1 MNLHN
6 ALASEKTLKI
16 QNKCKHERLPLLPN
30 LGVPLQKVTAMTTH
44 TRCRVSGSL
53 LGSSDTHTIANNV
66 HPLCNCHKQQVLVT
80 TTTSEH
86 NHVHPQPVRHKPT
99 LPPLQTNT
107 QTMNSASETDDGP
120 RVYCYT
126 DKNNGLT
133 VTTVRTTS
141 TPQELALDDLYTT
154 IARGWIGIDLYEPIS
169 ALLWGFWD
177 DLHVQSFFMTV
188 REIITSNDYNR
199 WQREG
204 LPKLKRLST
213 TFKWH

>member
-1 MNLHN
+1 
-6 ALASEKTLKI
+6 
-16 QNKCKHERLPLLPN
+16 
-30 LGVPLQKVTAMTTH
+30 
-44 TRCRVSGSL
+44 
-53 LGSSDTHTIANNV
+53 
-66 HPLCNCHKQQVLVT
+66 
-80 TTTSEH
+80 
-86 NHVHPQPVRHKPT
+86 
-99 LPPLQTNT
+99 
-107 QTMNSASETDDGP
+107 
-120 RVYCYT
+120 VYCYT

-154 IARGWIGIDLYEPIS
+154 IVRGWIGIDLYEPIS

-188 REIITSNDYNR
+188 REIIASNDYNR